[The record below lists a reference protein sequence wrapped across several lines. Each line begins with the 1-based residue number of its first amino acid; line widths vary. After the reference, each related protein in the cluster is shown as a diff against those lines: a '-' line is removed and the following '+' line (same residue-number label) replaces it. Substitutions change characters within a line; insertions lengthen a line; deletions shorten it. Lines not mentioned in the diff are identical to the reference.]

1 MVLTESLAICEYFE
15 ELYPEKRQLL
25 PKDLAGKFFVRR
37 LCETI
42 NAGTQPIH
50 NLAILNEIGT
60 KFGEEHKAPWAKWAN
75 ERGLRAFEKHV

>member
-1 MVLTESLAICEYFE
+1 L
-15 ELYPEKRQLL
+15 
-25 PKDLAGKFFVRR
+25 
-37 LCETI
+37 

-75 ERGLRAFEKHV
+75 ERGLSAFEKHV